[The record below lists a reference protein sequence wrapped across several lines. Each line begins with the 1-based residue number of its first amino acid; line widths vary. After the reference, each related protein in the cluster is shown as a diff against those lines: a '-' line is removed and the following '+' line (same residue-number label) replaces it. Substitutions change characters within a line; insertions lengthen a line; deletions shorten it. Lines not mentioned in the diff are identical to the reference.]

1 MAEATPAAG
10 TAPAEPLAVTPPRR
24 PGSVRRTTHIDMIF
38 PPGGGLLLIGTARDL
53 ATPAAVA
60 APEPHDGDGILPGRV
75 VAAAS
80 IEAHLDGTHTL
91 TALTTSPADERAG
104 ALVGRTARKGFRA
117 AVEEALG
124 GEAASCLHQLLD
136 DIPVAALISGYALLY
151 RGVTG
156 IRDPAEAHI
165 RVNLCA
171 GWQEGGVM
179 LTALATTG
187 TIPVP
192 LGPATTDLVPPD
204 DPLAWHEVGPL
215 PPGAMRRRR
224 LVEVAPG
231 DPCPVWAMFRDTHVD
246 PAGTET
252 VLHEYS
258 LTAALD
264 AATMTLV
271 DCRATPQVLPWQEC
285 PQAAASATRLT
296 GRRVEELRDL
306 VSREFKGTS
315 TCTHL
320 NDLLRSLAGLA
331 ALVPHLAPS
340 GAAQERP
347 SGSPLRDA
355 AQPRGRRA

>member
-1 MAEATPAAG
+1 MAMTEAIDAG
-10 TAPAEPLAVTPPRR
+10 PTGLAEPVPVTPPRR
-24 PGSVRRTTHIDMIF
+24 PGSVRRTSHIDMIF
-38 PPGGGLLLIGTARDL
+38 PPEGGLLLLGAARDL
-53 ATPAAVA
+53 VTPAVA
-60 APEPHDGDGILPGRV
+60 TRQGPAPGDV
-75 VAAAS
+75 VAHAA
-80 IEAHLDGTHTL
+80 IEARLDRHHTL
-91 TALTTSPADERAG
+91 TALATSPADERVG
-104 ALVGRTARKGFRA
+104 ALVGRVARKGFRA
-117 AVEEALG
+117 AVEEVFG
-124 GEAASCLHQLLD
+124 GDTASCLHQLLD

-171 GWQEGGVM
+171 GWQEGGAM

-204 DPLAWHEVGPL
+204 DPLAWHEVGGL

-246 PAGTET
+246 PHGTET

-258 LTAALD
+258 LSAELD
-264 AATMTLV
+264 PATMTLV
-271 DCRATPQVLPWQEC
+271 HCQATPQVLPWHEC
-285 PQAAASATRLT
+285 PQAAASASRLS
-296 GRRVEELRDL
+296 GHRVEELRDL
-306 VSREFKGTS
+306 VSRDFKGTS

-320 NDLLRSLAGLA
+320 NDLLRSLGGIA
-331 ALVPHLAPS
+331 ALVPHLA
-340 GAAQERP
+340 AA
-347 SGSPLRDA
+347 
-355 AQPRGRRA
+355 GRA

>member
-1 MAEATPAAG
+1 MAMTEANDPGPTG
-10 TAPAEPLAVTPPRR
+10 LAQPVPVTPPRR

-38 PPGGGLLLIGTARDL
+38 PPEGGLLLVGAARDL
-53 ATPAAVA
+53 ATPA
-60 APEPHDGDGILPGRV
+60 GDASAGPLPGEV
-75 VAAAS
+75 VAQAA
-80 IEAHLDGTHTL
+80 IEARLDGHHTL
-91 TALTTSPADERAG
+91 RALTTSPADERVG
-104 ALVGRTARKGFRA
+104 ALVGNTARKGFRA
-117 AVEEALG
+117 AVDDVLG
-124 GEAASCLHQLLD
+124 GDTTSCLHQLLD

-171 GWQEGGVM
+171 GWQEGGAM

-192 LGPATTDLVPPD
+192 LGPPDTELVPPD
-204 DPLAWHEVGPL
+204 DPAAWHAIGPL

-231 DPCPVWAMFRDTHVD
+231 DPCPVWAAFRDTHVD
-246 PAGTET
+246 PNGTET

-264 AATMTLV
+264 PATMTLV
-271 DCRATPQVLPWQEC
+271 HCRATPQVLPWHEC
-285 PQAAASATRLT
+285 PQAAASAGRLA
-296 GRRVEELRDL
+296 GRRVDELRDL
-306 VSREFKGTS
+306 VSREFKGIT

-320 NDLLRSLAGLA
+320 NDLLRSLAGIA
-331 ALVPHLAPS
+331 ALVPHLAPA
-340 GAAQERP
+340 G
-347 SGSPLRDA
+347 G
-355 AQPRGRRA
+355 G